1 MEIYQ
6 ELLGMEF
13 SKDLNAASATP
24 LILMMLEREP
34 RYGYALIREVEALSK
49 GRLQWEEG
57 MLYPILHRLEKLGWI
72 HSEWIAPPSGRRR
85 KYYSLLPEGKRSLNI
100 LREQWNT
107 MHEILETVASHSVA
121 AVSWPESNDED
132 VLPVSLL

>member
-24 LILMMLEREP
+24 LILMLLEREP
-34 RYGYALIREVEALSK
+34 RYGYALIREVHALSN

-57 MLYPILHRLEKLGWI
+57 MLYPILHRLERLGWI
-72 HSEWIAPPSGRRR
+72 HSEWIAPQSGRRR

-107 MHEILETVASHSVA
+107 MHEILEAVASHPA
-121 AVSWPESNDED
+121 HTESWSEPDDDEA
-132 VLPVSLL
+132 LPVSLL